1 MIVRN
6 KGIEEV
12 SSVLEYRSSKIYVFP
27 KRFNLTNNDC
37 TVSLPDEPQCRNSC
51 RALILTSVP
60 VNPHSDFFEVVIE
73 RKPHQHVSR
82 DGPAAAQV
90 ELSDVIVAV
99 NGTPV
104 GAETSSELLHL
115 IGGAGPTGRPG
126 ARQRSVELTIVRP
139 VPEASVKKKKG
150 LLGRMKSG
158 GAKMLGLKKSKK

>member
-1 MIVRN
+1 LLARAREAPAKKVLQTVGSFKA
-6 KGIEEV
+6 KGKDR
-12 SSVLEYRSSKIYVFP
+12 VL
-27 KRFNLTNNDC
+27 
-37 TVSLPDEPQCRNSC
+37 SLGA
-51 RALILTSVP
+51 AL
-60 VNPHSDFFEVVIE
+60 VVARVE
-73 RKPHQHVSR
+73 A